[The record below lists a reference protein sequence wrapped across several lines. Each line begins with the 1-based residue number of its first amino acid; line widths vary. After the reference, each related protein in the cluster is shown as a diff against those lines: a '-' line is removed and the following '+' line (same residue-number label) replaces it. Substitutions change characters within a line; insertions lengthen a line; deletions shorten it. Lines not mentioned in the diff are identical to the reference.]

1 MYDIL
6 VFVVNSI
13 GLKILNTSFVY
24 ESTKIVFEAVRS
36 ASEKLL
42 AWARRESLK
51 EINFFFFS
59 QI

>member
-1 MYDIL
+1 MTFFSKWTNPIFFLKMYDIL

-42 AWARRESLK
+42 A
-51 EINFFFFS
+51 
-59 QI
+59 